1 MLTIVSTKYKQDPN
15 KRPMNKGQL
24 RISPSQW
31 GSETWISRDLKKSD
45 FQKVGT
51 RYKTKKSLPNL

>member
-1 MLTIVSTKYKQDPN
+1 MLTIVSAKYKQDPN

-51 RYKTKKSLPNL
+51 RYKTK